1 MILFETIQFTI
12 YGHIVYIHRVFW
24 LFEDRLCLRTLF
36 IVKKKTWPEKS
47 TIHCV
52 VSILYE
58 DKILSDHNLI
68 KNRWAD
74 FAVVLLVAS

>member
-1 MILFETIQFTI
+1 MAILFISIECF
-12 YGHIVYIHRVFW
+12 
-24 LFEDRLCLRTLF
+24 DCLRIGFVWELF
-36 IVKKKTWPEKS
+36 LSLKKKTWPEKS